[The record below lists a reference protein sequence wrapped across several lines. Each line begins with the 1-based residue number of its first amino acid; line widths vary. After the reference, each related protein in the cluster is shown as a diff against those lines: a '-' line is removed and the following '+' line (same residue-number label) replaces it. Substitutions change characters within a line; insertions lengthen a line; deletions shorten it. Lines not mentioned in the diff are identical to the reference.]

1 MNEVECPELAEGQH
15 AMYILLCKDESYYVG
30 STNSVKRR
38 LLDHKIGKASVWTKK
53 RSPVQL
59 VYFEIYQSQ
68 LEAMQ
73 REKQLK
79 GWTRI
84 KKERLINGEWT
95 KK

>member
-15 AMYILLCKDESYYVG
+15 ATYILLCADKSYYVG
-30 STNSVKRR
+30 STGCIEQR
-38 LLDHKIGKASVWTKK
+38 LQDHINGKASAWTKK
-53 RSPVQL
+53 RNPVHL